1 MSLYGNDLRV
11 ENRYNH
17 ILKKW
22 YVKSN
27 DRFINLICEPYQKLN
42 FIESL
47 ISDCLFLW
55 LPSLFLAFV
64 KIIASSKLVA

>member
-1 MSLYGNDLRV
+1 MRFLNKIKLGDLKVSLYGNDLRV
-11 ENRYNH
+11 ENRYSH

-47 ISDCLFLW
+47 IGDCLIMKKFCM
-55 LPSLFLAFV
+55 
-64 KIIASSKLVA
+64 

>member
-11 ENRYNH
+11 ENRYSH

-47 ISDCLFLW
+47 IGDCLINNEKV
-55 LPSLFLAFV
+55 LFKNDKSFV
-64 KIIASSKLVA
+64 CR

>member
-11 ENRYNH
+11 ENRYSH

-27 DRFINLICEPYQKLN
+27 DRFINLICEPFFLQKFNL
-42 FIESL
+42 
-47 ISDCLFLW
+47 
-55 LPSLFLAFV
+55 
-64 KIIASSKLVA
+64 K